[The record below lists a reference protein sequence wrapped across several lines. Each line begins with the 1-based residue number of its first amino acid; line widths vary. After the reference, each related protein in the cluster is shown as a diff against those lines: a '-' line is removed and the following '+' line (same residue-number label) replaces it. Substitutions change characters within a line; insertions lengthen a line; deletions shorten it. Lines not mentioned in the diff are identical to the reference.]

1 MSQLNKGDLQM
12 VFVEANVLSEM
23 TNQLSPM
30 PYKSLHSARIRQE
43 LFTYDEL
50 VEELDFITKYAAVWG
65 GGVPQRVPLLH
76 LTSQL
81 HFF

>member
-65 GGVPQRVPLLH
+65 GVPKG
-76 LTSQL
+76 S
-81 HFF
+81 HFCI